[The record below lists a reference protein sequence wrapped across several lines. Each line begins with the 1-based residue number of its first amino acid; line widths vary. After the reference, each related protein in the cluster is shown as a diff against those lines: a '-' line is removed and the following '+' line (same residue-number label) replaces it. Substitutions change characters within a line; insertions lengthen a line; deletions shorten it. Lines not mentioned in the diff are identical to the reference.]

1 LAGLFNW
8 TGYRPF
14 LGRWSKQGLDDRA
27 GVMLMAAVDRSM
39 PAASTGEYLEVHRP
53 LILAAVAWLFFAA
66 PAAAYDYPITNPFQA
81 TVVGVP
87 VPQLKADLPEVKF
100 RTGYLKKTVER
111 EIPDAL
117 WFNWRV
123 PYLFAMQRKQ
133 APLVFVI
140 AGTGAGHDSV
150 NNQLLMRAL
159 HAAGMHV
166 VGLASPSQ
174 AGFITAAG
182 STGVPGYLS
191 IDAEDLYRVM
201 QGVRD
206 DLSRRN
212 RERITGYG
220 LTGYSLGG
228 IHSAFVAKLDKE
240 RGDFNFSKV
249 MLINPPLSLYSSV
262 SRLDRMIES
271 VPGGIDNFPAFFG
284 KLVAQV
290 SAAYQESD
298 TVAFDETL
306 FFKAFQANP
315 PGPDELAGL
324 IGAAFRISASN
335 LIATSDI
342 VTRFGFAIP
351 SNAQLNR
358 STSLTPFSQVTVR
371 TGFTDYYHE
380 MYFPFYQAKEPSLT
394 RQALAERQ
402 TLTSIQGFLREADFI
417 SVQHNRDDII
427 LEPGE
432 IDFFPEVFGD
442 RAKIYPH
449 GGHLGNI
456 SYIENILHFQAF
468 FSEGWK

>member
-1 LAGLFNW
+1 LAVSGGEADGRQGQAHAGKL
-8 TGYRPF
+8 R
-14 LGRWSKQGLDDRA
+14 LG
-27 GVMLMAAVDRSM
+27 
-39 PAASTGEYLEVHRP
+39 STDVHRP
-53 LILAAVAWLFFAA
+53 LILGALAWLFFAL
-66 PAAAYDYPITNPFQA
+66 PAAAYDYPVTDPFQA

-87 VPQLKADLPEVKF
+87 VPQLKAQLPKVKF
-100 RTGYLKKTVER
+100 RTGYLEKTVER

-117 WFNWRV
+117 WYNWRI
-123 PYLFAMQRKQ
+123 PYMFAMQRKS

-140 AGTGAGHDSV
+140 AGTGAAHNSA
-150 NNQLLMRAL
+150 NNLFLMRAL
-159 HAAGMHV
+159 YAAGMHV
-166 VGLASPSQ
+166 VGLDSPTLSR
-174 AGFITAAG
+174 FVTAAG
-182 STGVPGYLS
+182 STGVPGYLT

-212 RERITGYG
+212 RERITDYG

-228 IHSAFVAKLDKE
+228 SHAAFVAKLDKE

-249 MLINPPLSLYSSV
+249 LLINPPLSLYTSV

-271 VPGGIDNFPAFFG
+271 IPGGIDNFPRFFN
-284 KLVAQV
+284 KLVGQV
-290 SAAYQESD
+290 SAAYQASD

-324 IGAAFRISASN
+324 IGAAFRISASS

-351 SNAQLNR
+351 ANAQLNR

-380 MYFPFYQAKEPSLT
+380 MYFPFYQAKEPSLS
-394 RQALAERQ
+394 RASLAERQ
-402 TLTSIQGFLREADFI
+402 SLISIQGFLQKADYI
-417 SVQHNRDDII
+417 GVQHNRDDII
-427 LEPGE
+427 LSPGQ
-432 IDFFPEVFGD
+432 IDFFTEVFGD
-442 RAKIYPH
+442 RAIIYPH
-449 GGHLGNI
+449 GGHLGNL
-456 SYIENILHFQAF
+456 SYRENISDFQAF
-468 FSEGWK
+468 FTEGWK

>member
-1 LAGLFNW
+1 MHKSLIFGVVVGLLF
-8 TGYRPF
+8 
-14 LGRWSKQGLDDRA
+14 
-27 GVMLMAAVDRSM
+27 AV
-39 PAASTGEYLEVHRP
+39 
-53 LILAAVAWLFFAA
+53 

-87 VPQLKADLPEVKF
+87 VPELRAQIPEVKF
-100 RTGYLKKTVER
+100 RTGYLDKTVDR

-117 WFNWRV
+117 WYNWRI
-123 PYLFAMQRKQ
+123 PYLFAMQRKP

-140 AGTGAGHDSV
+140 AGTGASHDAT
-150 NNQLLMRAL
+150 NNRLLMGAL
-159 HAAGMHV
+159 YESGYHV
-166 VGLASPSQ
+166 VGLSSPSQ

-206 DLSRRN
+206 DFSRRN
-212 RERITGYG
+212 RDRITGYG

-249 MLINPPLSLYSSV
+249 LMINPPLSMYSSV

-271 VPGGIDNFPAFFG
+271 VPGGIDNFPAFFQ

-290 SAAYQESD
+290 SAAYNESD

-306 FFKAFQANP
+306 FFKAFQQNP

-351 SNAQLNR
+351 ANAKLNR
-358 STSLTPFSQVTVR
+358 STSLTRFSQVTVR

-402 TLTSIQGFLREADFI
+402 TLISIQGFLRDADYI
-417 SVQHNRDDII
+417 GVVHNRDDII
-427 LEPGE
+427 LEPGQ
-432 IDFFPEVFGD
+432 IDFFPEVLGD
-442 RAKIYPH
+442 RAIIYPH
-449 GGHLGNI
+449 GGHLGNL
-456 SYIENILHFQAF
+456 SYRDNIRDIQAF
-468 FSEGWK
+468 FTEGWK